1 MAASTL
7 ALPALQQ
14 FGLAS
19 RAPLRRLT
27 VIVALLVL
35 SSIEWGLPHGLV
47 RIPAQAEQA
56 LKLTLLLAAFALAVR
71 DNWRLR
77 LVPGVPVLL
86 AATLLAAG
94 AVVPVL
100 AGVAGLD
107 SLSRAARLCLLV
119 LIVWLL
125 SPWALAEDGMELA
138 RAQFSVY
145 ALLTAVFL
153 AQGVLFPG
161 LAHEPP
167 VGRLRGVLPAC
178 DPPRVAEIAAVT
190 AGVAVLLGAARL
202 LRPRTSLAL
211 FALGLVAL
219 LATHTRTALLAL
231 GLGLGIGL
239 LSLFRESRRARIVL
253 TSMVLA
259 SAVALL
265 LAWGP
270 ISAWLLRDQDEQQL
284 TTLTGR
290 RVVWAAIPKA
300 QPPGL
305 PRWFGIGLGQK
316 KLDGLPFVDG
326 WPASYRLPEK
336 FPQNTRP
343 GGFPVDSGWLA
354 SYREQGYLGVGLIAG
369 MLLAT
374 IVGALR
380 LRPGPARAVAFFLA
394 MVVAVSTITETGV
407 SDASPYLLHM
417 TFAGLLV
424 AGARRAERRAP
435 VSRS

>member
-1 MAASTL
+1 
-7 ALPALQQ
+7 
-14 FGLAS
+14 
-19 RAPLRRLT
+19 
-27 VIVALLVL
+27 
-35 SSIEWGLPHGLV
+35 
-47 RIPAQAEQA
+47 
-56 LKLTLLLAAFALAVR
+56 
-71 DNWRLR
+71 
-77 LVPGVPVLL
+77 
-86 AATLLAAG
+86 
-94 AVVPVL
+94 
-100 AGVAGLD
+100 
-107 SLSRAARLCLLV
+107 
-119 LIVWLL
+119 
-125 SPWALAEDGMELA
+125 
-138 RAQFSVY
+138 
-145 ALLTAVFL
+145 
-153 AQGVLFPG
+153 
-161 LAHEPP
+161 
-167 VGRLRGVLPAC
+167 
-178 DPPRVAEIAAVT
+178 
-190 AGVAVLLGAARL
+190 
-202 LRPRTSLAL
+202 
-211 FALGLVAL
+211 
-219 LATHTRTALLAL
+219 
-231 GLGLGIGL
+231 
-239 LSLFRESRRARIVL
+239 
-253 TSMVLA
+253 
-259 SAVALL
+259 
-265 LAWGP
+265 
-270 ISAWLLRDQDEQQL
+270 
-284 TTLTGR
+284 
-290 RVVWAAIPKA
+290 VVWAAIPKA